1 MIKQVFNLHPKLIE
15 SRMSDFNE
23 KQIHIM
29 EAAEKLFAAKG
40 FEGSSVRDIADAA
53 GVNLAMISY
62 YFGSK
67 EKMMEALF
75 EYRGNFMKLKLENLL
90 ADESITPWEKIQAV
104 VDQYLERLLNN
115 PDFYRIMSREQ
126 MESSNTMISQ
136 KIIEIK
142 SRNIGLLASIMKQ
155 GQDNGSFKKSVD
167 VPLLL
172 MTLVGTIGQLLTS
185 GKFYQILG
193 KQTDLTEEEYREET
207 REKLRQHLKQ
217 VFKATLLYES

>member
-1 MIKQVFNLHPKLIE
+1 
-15 SRMSDFNE
+15 MSDFNE

-40 FEGSSVRDIADAA
+40 FEGSSVRDIAEAA
-53 GVNLAMISY
+53 AVNLAMISY

-67 EKMMEALF
+67 EKLMEALF

-104 VDQYLERLLNN
+104 IDQYLERLLNN

-126 MESSNTMISQ
+126 MESSNTLISQ

-155 GQDNGSFKKSVD
+155 GQDNGSFKPSVD

-193 KQTDLTEEEYREET
+193 KQTNLTEEEYREET

>member
-1 MIKQVFNLHPKLIE
+1 
-15 SRMSDFNE
+15 MSDFNE

-40 FEGSSVRDIADAA
+40 FEGSSVRDIAEAA
-53 GVNLAMISY
+53 AVNLAMISY

-67 EKMMEALF
+67 EKLMEALF

-104 VDQYLERLLNN
+104 IDQYLERLLHN

-126 MESSNTMISQ
+126 MESSNIMISQ

-155 GQDNGSFKKSVD
+155 GQDNGSFKTSVD

-193 KQTDLTEEEYREET
+193 KQTSLTEEEYREQT
-207 REKLRQHLKQ
+207 KEKLRQHLKQ

>member
-1 MIKQVFNLHPKLIE
+1 
-15 SRMSDFNE
+15 MSDFNE

-40 FEGSSVRDIADAA
+40 FEGSSIRDIADAA

-90 ADESITPWEKIQAV
+90 ADESITPWEKIQDV
-104 VDQYLERLLNN
+104 IDQYLERLLNN
-115 PDFYRIMSREQ
+115 PDFYRIMAREQ
-126 MESSNTMISQ
+126 MESSNSMINQ

-155 GQDNGSFKKSVD
+155 GQDQGTFKTSVD

-193 KQTDLTEEEYREET
+193 KQTSLTEEEYREQT
-207 REKLRQHLKQ
+207 KQKLRQHLKQ